1 MKRRQLGKEGPWLSE
16 IGLGAWA
23 IGGAWQWGWGPQDDR
38 DSLATIQKALDLGI
52 NWIDTAPVYGL
63 GHSEEVVG
71 KAIAGKRQDV
81 FIATKCGLVWDDRGR
96 VRNNNRPDSIR
107 RECEASLKR
116 LNTDYIDLYQI
127 HWPDPRTPVEASWEE
142 MLRLKQEGKVRYIGV
157 SNFGVDLLETCERL
171 GHVNSLQPPYS
182 MVHRVRYPEVENEI
196 LPWCR
201 AHGVGVVAY
210 SPLQN
215 GLLTGKFTRERLEQL
230 PRDDWRRKSEFFQE
244 PLFSQVLELVERLK
258 PIAATYEKSLTQLAI
273 AWVLQN
279 PAVTAAIVGARR
291 PEQVEEHVGGS
302 GWEISLDDR
311 RIIEEM
317 TARIFQ
323 KGQ

>member
-1 MKRRQLGKEGPWLSE
+1 LSE

-71 KAIAGKRQDV
+71 KAVAGKRQDV

>member
-1 MKRRQLGKEGPWLSE
+1 MSE

>member
-71 KAIAGKRQDV
+71 KAVAGKRQDV